1 MSKGRGSASLLMVM
15 ATLIPLT
22 CLLFLVKPSNAATY
36 TVGGP
41 GGWSFNT
48 NSWPNGKT
56 FRAGDVLVFNYD
68 SSTHN
73 VVAVD
78 RIGYSSCRTP
88 GGAKVFRSGKDQI
101 KIARG
106 ANYFICNV
114 PGHCESG
121 MKIAINAA

>member
-15 ATLIPLT
+15 ATLISLM

-48 NSWPNGKT
+48 NSWPKGKT
-56 FRAGDVLVFNYD
+56 FKAGDVLVFNYD

-78 RIGYSSCRTP
+78 RSGYSSCRTP
-88 GGAKVFRSGKDQI
+88 RGAKVFRSGKDQI

-121 MKIAINAA
+121 MKIAVNAA